1 MSRKTYPS
9 DLTDIEWKFI
19 EPLLPEKSVIGHPRK
34 VDFREIVNAIF
45 YLQREGISWRGL
57 PGDFPPWQ
65 TVYKYLRHWQRLG
78 VWQLLHDPLR
88 TQVRQ
93 AVGKTAQASAA
104 SLASQSVKTTEK
116 RGNSTVMMQ
125 LKRSKDASGL
135 PLSIHSDY

>member
-9 DLTDIEWKFI
+9 DLTDSEWKFI
-19 EPLLPEKSVIGHPRK
+19 EPLLPAKSVIGHPRK

-78 VWQLLHDPLR
+78 VWQQIHDQLR

-93 AVGKTAQASAA
+93 VVGKTGQAGAGV
-104 SLASQSVKTTEK
+104 LDSQSVKTTEK
-116 RGNSTVMMQ
+116 RGNSTVMFAFGEA
-125 LKRSKDASGL
+125 K
-135 PLSIHSDY
+135 P